1 MSGHTAS
8 TAVFGGLLAVLL
20 GAAWVQWTA
29 EPAVEL
35 DGKVVLLQGDA
46 EDIERIVWKS
56 DGKDEAELERRSDD
70 RGEYLWVTYTRWK
83 PAPKAPDP
91 AEDAATEDGAPE
103 GGEDAEEPVEEPEEA
118 PGEDPAEDPADEPE
132 LVAETQVFKSGETGM
147 DLLVDLSPMLA
158 LRKLEAEGDKL
169 ETIGLVEPTESI
181 EIVRKGRTVKLDVG
195 GEVYGTRDRYVRN
208 QATGEIFLVDDELL
222 RPLKYARTRLPDR
235 TLWAV
240 ERADIAR
247 ITISGTAGSL
257 EVEQENADDADKAR
271 WIPAGDAEA
280 DDEQLQTWLDKA
292 LKLKGS
298 AYAGPEDS
306 AEGLEP
312 RFSLTFTDG
321 AGQSTTLRVTED
333 PDGTFWGESEHTRG
347 RVKLLRAQT
356 SGLADDVDA
365 LTGG

>member
-1 MSGHTAS
+1 MSSHTVS

-29 EPAVEL
+29 EPAVDL
-35 DGKVVLLQGDA
+35 DGKVVLVQGEAD
-46 EDIERIVWKS
+46 DIERVVWRS
-56 DGKDEAELERRSDD
+56 EGKDEAELVRMSDD
-70 RGEYLWVTYTRWK
+70 RGEYLWVTYTRYK
-83 PAPKAPDP
+83 PAPPPPAP
-91 AEDAATEDGAPE
+91 AEDEE
-103 GGEDAEEPVEEPEEA
+103 EAEEAEDEGEAEEGAAEGAAPDEEPAAAE
-118 PGEDPAEDPADEPE
+118 PPAEPE
-132 LVAETQVFKSGETGM
+132 LIAESQVFKAGETGM
-147 DLLVDLSPMLA
+147 DLLTDLSPMLA
-158 LRKLEAEGDKL
+158 LRKLEASGDKL
-169 ETIGLVEPTESI
+169 ETIGLVEPTEFI
-181 EIVRKGRTVKLDVG
+181 EIVRKGRTVQLEVG

-208 QATGEIFLVDDELL
+208 PATSEIFLVDDELL

-235 TLWAV
+235 TLWALD
-240 ERADIAR
+240 RAEIAR
-247 ITISGTAGSL
+247 VTISGSAGSL
-257 EVEQENADDADKAR
+257 EVEQENADDPDKAR

-306 AEGLEP
+306 EEGLER
-312 RFSLTFTDG
+312 RFSLTFTDD
-321 AGQSTTLRVTED
+321 AGQTTTLTVSED
-333 PDGTFWGESEHTRG
+333 PDGTYWGQSEHTRG